1 MNHYVYIL
9 ECSDHS
15 YYTGYTNNLQKRI
28 DTHNNGKG
36 AKYTKARRPVK
47 LIYFEHFNDKSS
59 ALKREYAIKGLTR
72 KRKEELIMKGKAMK
86 YILFDLD
93 GTLTDSG
100 EGIIK
105 SAIHALDYYDIHLD
119 LEDLKTFVGPPLSL
133 SFKKYLS
140 LIHI

>member
-15 YYTGYTNNLQKRI
+15 YYTGYTNNLQKHI

-72 KRKEELIMKGKAMK
+72 KRKEELI
-86 YILFDLD
+86 
-93 GTLTDSG
+93 
-100 EGIIK
+100 
-105 SAIHALDYYDIHLD
+105 
-119 LEDLKTFVGPPLSL
+119 
-133 SFKKYLS
+133 
-140 LIHI
+140 